1 MAIDLTPRWDNFAV
15 YLPAMQFPYASAVS
29 SNKMLGKREFPK
41 GIKLQ
46 DLDFLNPKSKLWHYG
61 YALYSAGQFT
71 DARPRACSVTNRDR
85 DKTIVLGDSGG
96 FQIGKGT
103 LKGTEHFKK
112 AKSSD
117 EVCGMWR
124 DSVDVRKR
132 IVRWLDSHSDY
143 AMTIDMPLWAREPQN
158 SKTPFHKCSIEQLIE
173 LSVENLDYIKRNTR
187 GTTKWLNVLQGT
199 NHKDSK
205 QWWDAVKGYKMGGW
219 ALAGSVGWRGG
230 LDNVLTY
237 AMMMRDDNAFDKGQ
251 DWVHVLGV
259 SQPTWAVLLTAL
271 QRGIRKHCKNP
282 NLRVSYDSASPFQA
296 GGQRQQVVR
305 YPKFT
310 KDIASWVMTAHE
322 SPVNPLY
329 AGKGGAEFHFPFQS
343 PIGDL
348 LMLNQLNVRG
358 GEFNGK
364 TLDTIGG
371 HLLTNHNLWVYVR
384 SFLEANELTFMFKS
398 EADKA
403 VPQKLLDTCAFI
415 EDLLG
420 EDAWQ
425 AKLKKH
431 HKLLTDVFSKV
442 SSDDIVKTDDFR

>member
-15 YLPAMQFPYASAVS
+15 YLPAMQFPYASAVA
-29 SNKMLGKREFPK
+29 SNKMLGKRDFPK

-71 DARPRACSVTNRDR
+71 DARPRACSVTNRNR
-85 DKTIVLGDSGG
+85 EKTLVLGDSGG

-112 AKSSD
+112 AKSAD

-124 DSVDVRKR
+124 DSKDVRQR
-132 IVRWLDSHSDY
+132 IVRWLDAHSDY

-199 NHKDSK
+199 NPKDSK

-237 AMMMRDDNAFDKGQ
+237 AMMMRDDNAYEKGQ

-271 QRGIRKHCKNP
+271 QRGIRKHCNNP

-310 KDIASWVMTAHE
+310 KDMASWVMTAHE
-322 SPVNPLY
+322 APVNPLY
-329 AGKGGAEFHFPFQS
+329 AGKGGADFHFPYPS
-343 PIGDL
+343 PLGDML
-348 LMLNQLNVRG
+348 TLNQLNVRG

-364 TLDTIGG
+364 TLDTIGT
-371 HLLTNHNLWVYVR
+371 HMLTNHNLWVYVR
-384 SFLEANELTFMFKS
+384 SFLEANELAFMHVS

-403 VPQKLLDTCAFI
+403 VPQNLLDTCAFI

-420 EDAWQ
+420 EDTWQ
-425 AKLKKH
+425 SKLKKEK
-431 HKLLTDVFSKV
+431 KLIENVFLKSQQNQV
-442 SSDDIVKTDDFR
+442 LEDALR

>member
-1 MAIDLTPRWDNFAV
+1 MAIDLMPRWDDFAV
-15 YLPAMQFPYASAVS
+15 YLPAMQYPYASAVDN
-29 SNKMLGKREFPK
+29 NKMLGEREFPA
-41 GIKLQ
+41 GIKLT

-71 DARPRACSVTNRDR
+71 DARPKACCVTNRDR
-85 DKTIVLGDSGG
+85 SKTTVLGDSGG

-112 AKSSD
+112 AKTPD
-117 EVCGMWR
+117 EVCEMWR
-124 DSVDVRKR
+124 GSKDVRQR
-132 IVRWLDSHSDY
+132 IVKWLDAHSDF
-143 AMTIDMPLWAREPQN
+143 AMTIDMPLWARDPAN
-158 SKTPFHKCSIEQLIE
+158 SKTPFHKCTIEQLID
-173 LSVENLDYIKRNTR
+173 LSVENLDYIQRNSN
-187 GTTKWLNVLQGT
+187 GSTKWLNVLQGT
-199 NHKDSK
+199 NPKDSK
-205 QWWDAVKGYKMGGW
+205 QWWDAVKSYRMGGW

-230 LDNVLTY
+230 LDSVLHY
-237 AMMMRDDNAFDKGQ
+237 VMLMRDDNAFEKGQ

-310 KDIASWVMTAHE
+310 RDIASWVMTAHE
-322 SPVNPLY
+322 APVNPMY
-329 AGKGGAEFHFPFQS
+329 AGKAGEAFHFPYPS
-343 PIGDL
+343 PLGD
-348 LMLNQLNVRG
+348 MLTLNHINVRG
-358 GEFNGK
+358 GEFNAK
-364 TLDTIGG
+364 TLDTIST
-371 HLLTNHNLWVYVR
+371 HLLTNHNCWVYVR
-384 SFLEANELTFMFKS
+384 SFLEANELVYMHKS

-431 HKLLTDVFSKV
+431 HKLLNDVFSKQ
-442 SSDDIVKTDDFR
+442 SDKELVLADELR